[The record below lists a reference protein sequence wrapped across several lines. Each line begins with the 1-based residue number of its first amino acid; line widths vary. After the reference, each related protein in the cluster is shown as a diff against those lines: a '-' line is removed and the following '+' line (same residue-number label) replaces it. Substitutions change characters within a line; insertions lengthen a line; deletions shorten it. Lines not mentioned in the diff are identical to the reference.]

1 MGRGRKPEDAWMPLR
16 VYRGKSKY
24 EYKPIS
30 GKTIKL
36 CALTAERPEVWAAYA
51 EALKRAVLTVQ
62 DLADEYFKSRT
73 FLRKRPKTQAGYRE
87 SWKTIAKV
95 FAEVDAKKVQQK
107 HVRAYMDKRGE
118 SGEVAANRDISL
130 LHNVFAHAFERSKVK
145 QNPCIGVKKFPEFSR
160 EKYIEDDEYYPFLE
174 KSTPL
179 IQLFMELSYL
189 PGSRGQDVRMITL
202 PDLRE
207 KGIYIRQGKTG
218 KKQIKEW
225 TPRLQDAV
233 EAAKAMRLEVLKKLK
248 GKVASQYLI
257 VNKFGQPYSESGLK
271 SVWAANKKRI
281 KLRYDIKIDWTYHD
295 IKAKGI
301 SDFDGDKQNFS
312 GHKTA
317 RQAGDYDR
325 RTHVVPTIQSDLRPL
340 SRK

>member
-1 MGRGRKPEDAWMPLR
+1 MGRGRKPEDAGMPLR

-95 FAEVDAKKVQQK
+95 FAEVDAKKVQQR

-160 EKYIEDDEYYPFLE
+160 EKYIEDDEYYSFLE

-179 IQLFMELSYL
+179 IQAFMELSYL
-189 PGSRGQDVRMITL
+189 PGARGQDVRMITL
-202 PDLRE
+202 PDLME
-207 KGIYIRQGKTG
+207 KGIFIRQGKTG
-218 KKQIKEW
+218 KKQIKQW
-225 TPRLQDAV
+225 TPRLEDAV
-233 EAAKAMRLEVLKKLK
+233 AQAKRLRQAVLSKKK
-248 GKVASQYLI
+248 GKVLSAYLLL
-257 VNKFGQPYSESGLK
+257 NQSGQPYTESGLK
-271 SVWAANKKRI
+271 TMWAKNKARIKRI
-281 KLRYDIKIDWTYHD
+281 YKIKIDWTYHD

-301 SDFDGDKQNFS
+301 SDFEGD
-312 GHKTA
+312 
-317 RQAGDYDR
+317 
-325 RTHVVPTIQSDLRPL
+325 
-340 SRK
+340 RKSTR